1 MGTQGAG
8 SHGCEEFVGTR
19 EVVKKSFE
27 TSFRLQKMVGGDQVS
42 ISPDSQKTNNQKL
55 F

>member
-19 EVVKKSFE
+19 EVVKNPLKH
-27 TSFRLQKMVGGDQVS
+27 RLQKMVGGDQVS
-42 ISPDSQKTNNQKL
+42 LSPHSQKTNNQKL
-55 F
+55 I